1 MEWITDRTQA
11 DINRYYVLKNTKG
24 GFMGMTEEEKAEWL
38 AGMKGCLNYQEW
50 NTVISNYRNLDTRLV
65 ALGYQ
70 DVESQLDYFAVCEA
84 TSPYYS
90 ATLPTGREGQA
101 IYGIMYIH
109 YTALHNEIEG
119 LQRIGANAV
128 FDFNMWNAFQNNGK
142 LIEEWLDSQGA

>member
-24 GFMGMTEEEKAEWL
+24 GFMGMNEEEKAEWL

-50 NTVISNYRNLDTRLV
+50 NTVISNYRNLNTRLV
-65 ALGYQ
+65 ALGYPNI
-70 DVESQLDYFAVCEA
+70 ESNLNDFAVCEA

-90 ATLPTGREGQA
+90 ATLPTGSELGA
-101 IYGIMYIH
+101 IYMIMYVH
-109 YTALHNEIEG
+109 YNALHNEIEG
-119 LQRIGANAV
+119 IQRITEGAL
-128 FDFNMWNAFQNNGK
+128 FDFNTWNAFQNNGK